1 MTEEEKKEIVDA
13 AIARIN
19 ANTQAVEDLPTS
31 DNLSDFT
38 TLPVLGSDG
47 SMKKLRADR
56 LKGAK
61 GDALTFDQLTE
72 DQKAQLKGPKGD
84 KMTFADL
91 TSEEKAQLKGEKGD
105 ALTFSM
111 LTDEQK
117 AQLKGQKGETGAT
130 GPQGPQGIKGDT
142 GAQGLRGPKG
152 DTGPQGE
159 KGDKGDD
166 GTSIKILGTK
176 ASNTELPPSGNTA
189 GDAYLVNGSL
199 HVWNGSAWIDCGNIQ
214 GPKGE
219 KGDTGAQGPQGVAGP
234 KGETGPQGPK
244 GDTGPQGIQG
254 IKGDKGDKGDAGA
267 QGSKGD
273 KGDKG
278 DTGASVDTV
287 NVSTLPS
294 GSPATASLSADHK
307 TLTLGIPKGDA
318 LTFDQLTES
327 QKAQLKGPKGDK
339 MTFADLTDADK
350 TDLATYNGMPILS
363 IIDGNS
369 DWKIT
374 LQPNH
379 FHKIKFTK
387 GEFSIVLQAPQS
399 NNKVVDYD
407 GEITIGTVV
416 PTLNWDSNIVW
427 VSDIPVLTASTRYEF
442 SIRYDG
448 DKYYMVM
455 V

>member
-13 AIARIN
+13 VIARIN

-56 LKGAK
+56 LKGERGA
-61 GDALTFDQLTE
+61 AMTFAQLTE
-72 DQKAQLKGPKGD
+72 SEKAQLKGEKGD

-91 TSEEKAQLKGEKGD
+91 TSEEKAQLKGDKGD

-111 LTDEQK
+111 LTDDQK
-117 AQLKGQKGETGAT
+117 AQLKGQKGEKGAT
-130 GPQGPQGIKGDT
+130 GPQGPQGVKGDT
-142 GAQGLRGPKG
+142 
-152 DTGPQGE
+152 
-159 KGDKGDD
+159 
-166 GTSIKILGTK
+166 
-176 ASNTELPPSGNTA
+176 
-189 GDAYLVNGSL
+189 
-199 HVWNGSAWIDCGNIQ
+199 
-214 GPKGE
+214 
-219 KGDTGAQGPQGVAGP
+219 
-234 KGETGPQGPK
+234 
-244 GDTGPQGIQG
+244 
-254 IKGDKGDKGDAGA
+254 GA

-273 KGDKG
+273 KGEKG

-294 GSPATASLSADHK
+294 GSPATASISADHK
-307 TLTLGIPKGDA
+307 TLTLGIPKGD
-318 LTFDQLTES
+318 
-327 QKAQLKGPKGDK
+327 K
-339 MTFADLTDADK
+339 MTYADLTDVDK

-363 IIDGNS
+363 IDTS
-369 DWKIT
+369 DHLIT

-379 FHKIKFTK
+379 FHKITFAK
-387 GEFSIVLQAPQS
+387 GEFNIYLQAPQS
-399 NNKVVDYD
+399 NNKAVDYD